1 MRPPFCHKMDSTLQ
15 YPSSCGS
22 KAKVVSVV
30 DLTVGYDS
38 KNPPDFTPVS
48 ELVCVCV
55 LKFIIVT
62 Y

>member
-1 MRPPFCHKMDSTLQ
+1 MRPPFCLKMDSTLQ

-48 ELVCVCV
+48 ELVVCV
-55 LKFIIVT
+55 